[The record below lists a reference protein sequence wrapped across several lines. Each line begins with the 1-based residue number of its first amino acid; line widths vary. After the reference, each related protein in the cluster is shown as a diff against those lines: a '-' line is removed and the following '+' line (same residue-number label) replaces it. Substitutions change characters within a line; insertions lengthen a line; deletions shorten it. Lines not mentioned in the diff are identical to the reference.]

1 MRRLLPAFL
10 AILATAMLGACASM
24 PGRDPLQVA
33 VAGIEP
39 LPSEGLEIRMLVKLR
54 VQNPNDAPLDY
65 DGVYVKMDVLDS
77 TFATGVSGAHG
88 TVPRYGETVIGVPM
102 TVSAMRM
109 VTYALRMLDGKPVDK
124 LNFKLEG
131 KLDGA
136 GFGSTRFQAQGE
148 MALPGGET
156 KP

>member
-1 MRRLLPAFL
+1 MLRAFL
-10 AILATAMLGACASM
+10 VLLATALLGACASM

-39 LPSEGLEIRMLVKLR
+39 LKGEGMELRMLVKLR

-65 DGVYVKMDVLDS
+65 DGVYVKLDVLDS
-77 TFATGVSGAHG
+77 TFATGVSSERG
-88 TVPRYGETVIGVPM
+88 TVPRYGETVIGVPV

-124 LNFKLEG
+124 LNYKLEG

-136 GFGSTRFQAQGE
+136 GFGSQRFQSSGE
-148 MALPGGET
+148 LALPD
-156 KP
+156 K